1 MSLDKNHDGLA
12 SLSQLPL
19 EKRPN
24 WQEKRLQFPYVRY
37 NRIELAE
44 QCRKLGRSS
53 DNEDYEG
60 FMLEVAER
68 LENGSDYLKDFAPSS
83 LC

>member
-1 MSLDKNHDGLA
+1 MSLDKKHDGLA
-12 SLSQLPL
+12 RLSQQPF
-19 EKRPN
+19 EKRPK
-24 WQEKRLQFPYVRY
+24 WEEQRLQFPYVRY
-37 NRIELAE
+37 TQIELAE

-68 LENGSDYLKDFAPSS
+68 LENGSDYLEDFDPSS
-83 LC
+83 